1 MIFRNNDLVH
11 ITDEIRVT
19 NDIKI
24 TRVDLQTFL
33 GVKLDDKFK
42 FKEQFAALVDKLTQ
56 SCRALSIIRHH
67 LPRDMLLQ
75 FFNAHIMS
83 HLHYCSFLYVKLNQ
97 ADILRLQRL
106 QNRCIRMIF
115 GLDSRHSTLDL
126 FKSYAVNAMPVIGIF
141 YSSLIINVKKS
152 LLLNLDELLKFE
164 IQNSNRRSSGELKPS
179 HFRRRHHLG
188 TDISYLGVILFNQLD
203 PELKE
208 MRNLTKFKQNLKLY
222 FLGKIDL
229 LLDAEQLKNRR
240 IS

>member
-1 MIFRNNDLVH
+1 
-11 ITDEIRVT
+11 
-19 NDIKI
+19 
-24 TRVDLQTFL
+24 
-33 GVKLDDKFK
+33 
-42 FKEQFAALVDKLTQ
+42 
-56 SCRALSIIRHH
+56 
-67 LPRDMLLQ
+67 MLLQ

-106 QNRCIRMIF
+106 QNRCIRLIF

-126 FKSYAVNAMPVIGIF
+126 FKSYAVNTMPVIGIF
-141 YSSLIINVKKS
+141 YYSLIINVKKS
-152 LLLNLDELLKFE
+152 LLLNLDELLKYE
-164 IQNSNRRSSGELKPS
+164 IQSSNRRSSGELKPS

-203 PELKE
+203 AELKE
-208 MRNLTKFKQNLKLY
+208 MRNLTKFKQNLKKY

-229 LLDAEQLKNRR
+229 LLDADQLKNRR